1 MIYLA
6 REHLRKSVTCDDAT
20 WLDLKSEYDLSA
32 MLRALA
38 SKGGSSLFS
47 LPNALELLLRFPKM
61 LFCKHLA
68 PMGAVHRGRNHT
80 GMMGTESFKIYKI
93 VAKL

>member
-20 WLDLKSEYDLSA
+20 WLDLKSEYGLSA

-38 SKGGSSLFS
+38 SKGGSSFMKIEKVFLVEKSRTKKF
-47 LPNALELLLRFPKM
+47 N
-61 LFCKHLA
+61 
-68 PMGAVHRGRNHT
+68 RN
-80 GMMGTESFKIYKI
+80 
-93 VAKL
+93 